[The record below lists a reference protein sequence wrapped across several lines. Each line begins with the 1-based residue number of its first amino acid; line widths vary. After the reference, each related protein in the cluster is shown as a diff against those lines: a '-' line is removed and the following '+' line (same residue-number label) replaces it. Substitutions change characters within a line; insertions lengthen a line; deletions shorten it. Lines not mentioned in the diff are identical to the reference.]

1 MAWTAFQMQKIAYDK
16 KIMEEKRSPGRRP
29 VTHHARGGGRVRDA
43 AFFRWRKRRRKKAC
57 RISLPADPAV
67 CAPGVEAAAY
77 RTFRLLKW
85 GRYFLLAANILL
97 TISRIS
103 ARLRTAE
110 VRGSKMMD

>member
-16 KIMEEKRSPGRRP
+16 KIMEQNICRGADPSRNTPAAGGC
-29 VTHHARGGGRVRDA
+29 VTLLFSGGGS
-43 AFFRWRKRRRKKAC
+43 RRKKAC

>member
-1 MAWTAFQMQKIAYDK
+1 MSWRCFAADN
-16 KIMEEKRSPGRRP
+16 RRP
-29 VTHHARGGGRVRDA
+29 THSHTRGADPSRNTSRWAGGCVTLLFSGGGS
-43 AFFRWRKRRRKKAC
+43 RRKKAC

-67 CAPGVEAAAY
+67 CAPGVAIAVTY